1 LVHLQLQANPFFL
14 NCVQQ
19 QAQSSSELP
28 EVSLDA
34 EALENS
40 TTLPPMSETQTESHW
55 DLVIIF
61 FMSIA
66 FK

>member
-1 LVHLQLQANPFFL
+1 L
-14 NCVQQ
+14 QQ

-28 EVSLDA
+28 EVSIEA

>member
-1 LVHLQLQANPFFL
+1 L
-14 NCVQQ
+14 QQ

-28 EVSLDA
+28 EVSIEA

-55 DLVIIF
+55 DLVIVFINSFTIIEFHVCLIF
-61 FMSIA
+61 
-66 FK
+66 

>member
-1 LVHLQLQANPFFL
+1 L
-14 NCVQQ
+14 QQ

-28 EVSLDA
+28 EVSIDA

-55 DLVIIF
+55 DLVIVFINSFKIIEFHVCLIF
-61 FMSIA
+61 
-66 FK
+66 

>member
-1 LVHLQLQANPFFL
+1 L
-14 NCVQQ
+14 QQ

-28 EVSLDA
+28 EVSIEA

-55 DLVIIF
+55 DLVIVFINSFTIIEFHVCLF
-61 FMSIA
+61 F
-66 FK
+66 